1 MTVPSR
7 LPAALLYELEQELDE
22 DEKESIS
29 YLCRDVA
36 LNLPTRDVRSI
47 LDTLNEKGLLC
58 PHGLAELLYRVKRF
72 DLLKR
77 FLKTTKPA
85 VEAHLAKKSIVS
97 EYRVLMLNIGDE
109 IDKKEVD
116 SLLFLLRDYVGH
128 GRLAKI
134 KTFLAVAIELE
145 KVNILAPNK
154 MDVLEKCLQNI
165 HRVDLT
171 KKIQKYKEAVT
182 GSTKSPQRVY
192 VNALKAFPNLTLGD
206 PIHSFEIRSSE
217 MPRRANGSIS
227 IQAAE
232 NIHVSVQESGAS
244 VYQGLNECYSMQS
257 RPLGI
262 CLIIDCIGNDAEVL
276 TQTFTALRFEV
287 QFYLYVTLADLIRTV
302 QDMAATPKHK
312 DYDCFVCVI
321 ISRGSTQ
328 EVFGID
334 NNRHGF
340 MLDNIRS
347 MFTGALC
354 PGLLGKPKLFFIQNY
369 LAVGGPEYSDSLLE
383 VDGNE
388 HGFLA
393 NHGRSQD
400 SGIPNEADIFW
411 SHCKVDLSV
420 LEKSHSAP
428 SFYLRCLSQLLQDHR
443 ARRLHLLDIHT
454 ELNRRVYERNT
465 NSDPREH
472 YSLLLQHTLR
482 KKLFLTS
489 S

>member
-1 MTVPSR
+1 MPSR
-7 LPAALLYELEQELDE
+7 LPSALLYELEQELDE
-22 DEKESIS
+22 DEKESIG

-36 LNLPTRDVRSI
+36 LNLHTRDVRAI

-58 PHGLAELLYRVKRF
+58 PQGLGELLYRVKRF

-77 FLKTTKPA
+77 FLKTTKTA
-85 VEAHLAKKSIVS
+85 VEAHLAKKAIVS

-109 IDKKEVD
+109 MDKKEVD

-145 KVNILAPNK
+145 KINLLAPNK

-171 KKIQKYKEAVT
+171 KKIQKYKEA
-182 GSTKSPQRVY
+182 GSSKSPQRVY

-217 MPRRANGSIS
+217 MPRPANGAIP

-244 VYQGLNECYSMQS
+244 VYQGLNESYTMQS

-276 TQTFTALRFEV
+276 TQTFTALYFEV
-287 QFYLYVTLADLIRTV
+287 QFCLCVTLADLIRTV
-302 QDMAATPKHK
+302 QDMAATPKHR

-340 MLDNIRS
+340 MLDNIRN

-369 LAVGGPEYSDSLLE
+369 LVVGGPEYSDSLLE

-388 HGFLA
+388 HGFLP
-393 NHGRSQD
+393 NHGRGQD

-411 SHCKVDLSV
+411 SHCKVDSSV
-420 LEKSHSAP
+420 LEKSHSAS
-428 SFYLRCLSQLLQDHR
+428 SFYLWSLSQLLRDHR

-482 KKLFLTS
+482 KKLFLTYS
-489 S
+489 